1 MTLEGINYISQIFA
15 VVGVIASLIFVGYQI
30 RQNTRALRATSHH
43 AVTDSFNAIN
53 TLTISDPKVGRLF
66 QLGLAGR
73 RSLARMSTYLSAS

>member
-30 RQNTRALRATSHH
+30 RLNTRALKATSHH
-43 AVTDSFNAIN
+43 AVTDGFNAIN